1 MKRVLQF
8 EATDT
13 GFACFENNVNV
24 FEIPKS
30 TLQFDVKK
38 FYQAFYGEGK
48 DYEDIEVAN
57 NSPDDKD
64 ARRVYQCIIKLVTLI
79 NDKLQEMSDEDK
91 ENVCRDNLDV

>member
-13 GFACFENNVNV
+13 GYACFEDGVNV
-24 FEIPKS
+24 FEISGS

-48 DYEDIEVAN
+48 DYEDIEVVN
-57 NSPDDKD
+57 NIDDDKV
-64 ARRVYQCIIKLVTLI
+64 ARRVHQCIIELVAMI
-79 NDKLQEMSDEDK
+79 KEKLQEMSTEEE
-91 ENVCRDNLDV
+91 ENVCEDNIDV